1 MESMGSKKPR
11 RRRSFTSEFKAEIV
25 DLAHPKGWIPV
36 LSHVSLTALL
46 ITNGY
51 AELCISLRRRNSLTS
66 AMPDGSGEL
75 CVPRISSA
83 ALTCKVAFSLVRP

>member
-11 RRRSFTSEFKAEIV
+11 RRRSFTSEFKGR
-25 DLAHPKGWIPV
+25 DRRSGPPKGWIPV

-46 ITNGY
+46 ITNGC

-66 AMPDGSGEL
+66 A
-75 CVPRISSA
+75 
-83 ALTCKVAFSLVRP
+83 